1 MQQAQR
7 VSDRCAL
14 FLVEA
19 EDEPGRIV
27 EEGPT
32 DRMFSSPSDPRTL
45 DYVSGRFG

>member
-1 MQQAQR
+1 

-32 DRMFSSPSDPRTL
+32 DRMFTSPADTRTF